1 MNKRILCV
9 VCIILLIA
17 GGCSSSTEPDI
28 RDGETISA
36 NGITAEMGSNSVYI
50 PESVVESGMT
60 DADPE
65 AGRYTFSADVLNSGG
80 IELKT
85 GEILLISG
93 VGLGRITSVQ
103 QTGGQVNVQ
112 TGYASINEAFRE
124 ADIEWERDFELT
136 EEVIA
141 NSSIEVEG
149 EEFMAYSLVG
159 GVFQWKISSGS
170 YSGTA
175 SIQPKGNSA
184 TIIVVLT
191 KQEGNTSVG
200 FRAETTIRQVSNY
213 TNLEIRD
220 HKTRKFAFRNP
231 NMGGDVELRLASAGG
246 GVDQNIGIGP
256 LVMLRIPFNIGPIP
270 VMLVVKVRTVAA
282 VSVIGNSSVV
292 AETKFSYSGSAGL
305 SYNGTSISTD
315 YDSAIANPNHQ
326 GGTGDLAA
334 LIGVNVNAQ
343 WGFAAPEVELQMFGN
358 TVVPYLRPEFFLRA
372 NLSWGPV
379 CQSISAEYQVKAG
392 LDVRFLGVAS
402 ANIFEENIVPMR
414 EWKAFSPQGCADKR
428 MDQQYLTFSDYYR

>member
-1 MNKRILCV
+1 MNKRILYGIM
-9 VCIILLIA
+9 IIVLMA
-17 GGCSSSTEPDI
+17 AGCSSSTEPGSGG
-28 RDGETISA
+28 GEIINT
-36 NGITAEMGSNSVYI
+36 NGITAEMGSNAVFI

-60 DADPE
+60 EADPE

-80 IELKT
+80 IDLKP
-85 GEILLISG
+85 GEILLIAG

-103 QTGGQVNVQ
+103 QTGGEIQVQ

-136 EEVIA
+136 DEIIA
-141 NSSIEVEG
+141 NSLIEVEG
-149 EEFMAYSLVG
+149 EEFLAYSVVG
-159 GVFQWKISSGS
+159 GVYQWQISSGS

-184 TIIVVLT
+184 TITVVLT

-220 HKTRKFAFRNP
+220 HKTRKFAFKNP

-256 LVMLRIPFNIGPIP
+256 LVMLRIPFSIGPIP
-270 VMLVVKVRTVAA
+270 VVLAVKVRTVAA

-305 SYNGTSISTD
+305 SYDGTTVSTD

-326 GGTGDLAA
+326 GGSGDLAA
-334 LIGVNVNAQ
+334 IIGLNVNAQ

-379 CQSISAEYQVKAG
+379 CQSVTAEYQVKAG

-402 ANIFEENIVPMR
+402 ASIFENNIVPMR
-414 EWKAFSPQGCADKR
+414 EWKAFSPQGCADKQ
-428 MDQQYLTFSDYYR
+428 MDNQYLYFPAFQ